1 MLGDIRL
8 MLFIKLN
15 MYPFAYQKWNL
26 SIYIKGTKTA
36 SFKTTLKLLKNSV
49 GFIANKNYLK
59 LYYLLPKAKQTC
71 LEVDMRASRKLSIF
85 SSVNL
90 LVSPDNEITPISS
103 RSRPKIGTVIPAIS
117 GSRSPWLM

>member
-1 MLGDIRL
+1 MRTKNEIC
-8 MLFIKLN
+8 LFTLKVLKL
-15 MYPFAYQKWNL
+15 PVSKQHF
-26 SIYIKGTKTA
+26 
-36 SFKTTLKLLKNSV
+36 KLLKNSV

-85 SSVNL
+85 SSINL

-117 GSRSPWLM
+117 GSRSP